1 MFISVKHFFLCREI
15 FTNDSWE
22 SRSFYEVLP
31 LEATR
36 NRVSSPDWKLII
48 ASMVA
53 YIWNAN
59 TEAIRQKMTWNSIT
73 ILLVHLKNPSQWEIF
88 SSKSRVGQYLKT
100 ISKIILIVYMCTHV
114 YKHQN
119 RHFFTNTHVQKYTD
133 MCTHTKHL

>member
-1 MFISVKHFFLCREI
+1 MFISVKHFFLCHEI

-22 SRSFYEVLP
+22 NRSFYEVLP

-59 TEAIRQKMTWNSIT
+59 TEEIRQKMTWNSID

-88 SSKSRVGQYLKT
+88 SSKSRVGQCLKT
-100 ISKIILIVYMCTHV
+100 ITKIILSLSTCAHMCTSTRIHTFH
-114 YKHQN
+114 KHS
-119 RHFFTNTHVQKYTD
+119 RTKIHRYVHTH
-133 MCTHTKHL
+133 